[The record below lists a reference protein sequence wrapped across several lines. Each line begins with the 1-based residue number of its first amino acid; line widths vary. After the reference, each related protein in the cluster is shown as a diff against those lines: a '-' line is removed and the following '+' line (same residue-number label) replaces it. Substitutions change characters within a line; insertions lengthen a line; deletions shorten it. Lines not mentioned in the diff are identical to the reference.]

1 MKGLIGQL
9 KEAIPAMQKSI
20 ADLTE
25 EVENISSTTMDGF
38 NASPTLNMQSQGAQ
52 VRSLSLS
59 VRLFNLFENSK

>member
-1 MKGLIGQL
+1 MKGLISQL

-38 NASPTLNMQSQGAQ
+38 NARPTLNMQSQGAQ
-52 VRSLSLS
+52 VRILSLS
-59 VRLFNLFENSK
+59 VKLFNLFENSK